1 MQYSDV
7 QLDAAWRRAPMNAMP
22 WPLRHPALHESIT
35 PTHISSTLT
44 HVFNL
49 LKSPPSTQIYTHTNL
64 HPHKSTPTQIYTNTN
79 LHTHK
84 STPPHI
90 YNHTT
95 LHLHASQQ
103 QTSSPMHIST
113 RCTEIT
119 LMCQLIGGQQV
130 AWGPKNRKKR
140 YFDVNCI
147 SFFFCKNNNFISLM
161 WPTLSFINHH
171 R

>member
-44 HVFNL
+44 HIFNL

-64 HPHKSTPTQIYTNTN
+64 H
-79 LHTHK
+79 LHT

-119 LMCQLIGGQQV
+119 LMCQLIGGPTGCLGAKV
-130 AWGPKNRKKR
+130 KKKKV
-140 YFDVNCI
+140 F
-147 SFFFCKNNNFISLM
+147 
-161 WPTLSFINHH
+161 
-171 R
+171 

>member
-64 HPHKSTPTQIYTNTN
+64 HKHKSTHTQIYTSAHLQPYNA
-79 LHTHK
+79 
-84 STPPHI
+84 TP
-90 YNHTT
+90 TR
-95 LHLHASQQ
+95 
-103 QTSSPMHIST
+103 IST
-113 RCTEIT
+113 TNIFT
-119 LMCQLIGGQQV
+119 YAHLNQMYGNHIDV
-130 AWGPKNRKKR
+130 SINWGPTGCLGAKEQKKKV
-140 YFDVNCI
+140 F
-147 SFFFCKNNNFISLM
+147 
-161 WPTLSFINHH
+161 
-171 R
+171 